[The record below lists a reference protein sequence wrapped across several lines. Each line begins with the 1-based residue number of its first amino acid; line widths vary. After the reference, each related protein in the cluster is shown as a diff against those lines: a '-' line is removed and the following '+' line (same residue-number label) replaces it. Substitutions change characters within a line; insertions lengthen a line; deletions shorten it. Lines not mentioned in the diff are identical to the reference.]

1 MEYKFP
7 LVKYINGKQY
17 SSYIYGSKR
26 VIDLDGY
33 FPERSIDSLGLS
45 SSNKNHEF
53 YLFKEDDGH
62 WSCTVRLTLFDIRTI
77 LIMLKMFNIITNNGS
92 KIIYTEDKTPEEI
105 ITEINN
111 IGLVKINNKIRI
123 NNKKVKEVAIM
134 ATTKDSIV
142 LMNANNTAKIVLDW
156 DDGQWYVSDI
166 EYTET
171 PNTNTGPSTPST
183 STPTTSSNNIKVAV
197 WDQTYKYA
205 SKDIVN
211 HDGILY
217 ISKQNQ
223 NQGNSPNAGKFWW
236 NPVVDLTSID
246 AITLEGKN
254 LNEIMRTVL
263 GGNVISDYYKKSEI
277 DNNILTY
284 FNNVNAKKLNDWS
297 LQNIKDDYNK
307 LITASEKKSNDFTI
321 DYLNNDKLTGFDQS
335 LVDLFNSNIATDN
348 INKI

>member
-1 MEYKFP
+1 
-7 LVKYINGKQY
+7 
-17 SSYIYGSKR
+17 
-26 VIDLDGY
+26 
-33 FPERSIDSLGLS
+33 
-45 SSNKNHEF
+45 
-53 YLFKEDDGH
+53 
-62 WSCTVRLTLFDIRTI
+62 
-77 LIMLKMFNIITNNGS
+77 
-92 KIIYTEDKTPEEI
+92 
-105 ITEINN
+105 
-111 IGLVKINNKIRI
+111 
-123 NNKKVKEVAIM
+123 M

-183 STPTTSSNNIKVAV
+183 STPTTSGNNVKVAV

-205 SKDIVN
+205 AKDMVN

-223 NQGNSPNAGKFWW
+223 NQGNLPNAGKFWW

-254 LNEIMRTVL
+254 LNEIMRSVL
-263 GGNVISDYYKKSEI
+263 GGNVITDYYKKSEV

-284 FNNVNAKKLNDWS
+284 FNNVNAKKLNDWT